1 MALLRVCQRSNA
13 FSANGKF
20 SARFSSNQSPKS
32 KGDNKLPYWH
42 AATGGKVKDFKQIPG
57 PKYLPLIG
65 HEWRYNKMF
74 GIYDRDYVSR
84 TFAKMFRQYGPVVKE
99 YIGRDRAIVHLFH
112 PDDIG
117 TVYNHE
123 RLFPNRTSHRVMA
136 RYRKERPHLYDS
148 PGLGPSN
155 GLEWRSFREEFVK
168 DDGLYLWRGQ
178 INNLESVADDLI
190 TRVQSNLD
198 KNGEVDVMPF
208 LYRWT
213 LESIGIV
220 TLKRRLGCLD
230 PVPIPEA
237 DRLIEASHITNDVVY
252 RTEMMESG
260 HEEQYQRLIPA
271 EDYFAGVIRKY
282 IDETIEELPRS
293 PKNEFLSSILKPE
306 TKLNDLYTFVL
317 DLFHAGIH
325 TTAVTTAFALY
336 HLALNRNVQEKLRLE
351 ILKEL
356 PTKGSRYADSSLAMS
371 NNYLLMVIRE
381 TLRLNP
387 PTIGNGR
394 VLQAPLALGGYNV
407 PASTMVLLHHQVAS
421 LQEEN
426 FGDAQKFI
434 PERWVRP
441 PDEIK
446 NPYRTYAWKPFGSGR
461 RQCAGHYLAR
471 EELQLAVSKFVR
483 NFDISYHHEKID
495 VVNRLHNEP
504 DRPVRLQLRPLN

>member
-1 MALLRVCQRSNA
+1 MALLRVCQRSKA

-20 SARFSSNQSPKS
+20 SAKFSSSQPPHSE
-32 KGDNKLPYWH
+32 GDDILPYWH
-42 AATGGKVKDFKQIPG
+42 AATGGKVKDFQQMPG
-57 PKYLPLIG
+57 PKLI
-65 HEWRYNKMF
+65 
-74 GIYDRDYVSR
+74 GIYDHDYVNR

-112 PDDIG
+112 PDDMR
-117 TVYNHE
+117 TVYRHDG
-123 RLFPNRTSHRVMA
+123 LFPTRTSHRIMA
-136 RYRKERPHLYDS
+136 RYRKERPDLYDS

-155 GLEWRSFREEFVK
+155 GLEWKSFREEFVK
-168 DDGLYLWRGQ
+168 QCGAYLVKGQ
-178 INNLESVADDLI
+178 KNNLENVADDLI

-198 KNGEVDVMPF
+198 KNGEVDVMPL

-213 LESIGIV
+213 LESVGTV
-220 TLKRRLGCLD
+220 TLKRRLGCLN

-237 DRLIEASHITNDVVY
+237 DRLIEAAQITDEVVY

-260 HEEQYQRLIPA
+260 HEEQYQKLIPA

-282 IDETIEELPRS
+282 IDETIKEWPRS
-293 PKNEFLSSILKPE
+293 PENEFLSTILKPE

-325 TTAVTTAFALY
+325 STAVTAALALY

-356 PTKGSRYADSSLAMS
+356 PTKGSRYADSQLAKS
-371 NNYLLMVIRE
+371 NYLLFVILE

-394 VLQAPLALGGYNV
+394 VLKAPLALGGYNV

-426 FGDAQKFI
+426 FRDAQKFI
-434 PERWVRP
+434 PERWSKEAS
-441 PDEIK
+441 PDMIK
-446 NPYRTYAWKPFGSGR
+446 NPYASKPFGSGP
-461 RQCAGHYLAR
+461 RQCVGQGLAIG
-471 EELQLAVSKFVR
+471 ELKIAVSKVG
-483 NFDISYHHEKID
+483 
-495 VVNRLHNEP
+495 
-504 DRPVRLQLRPLN
+504 

>member
-1 MALLRVCQRSNA
+1 MALLRVCQRSNG

-20 SARFSSNQSPKS
+20 SARFSSRQSPQS
-32 KGDNKLPYWH
+32 EGDDILPYWH
-42 AATGGKVKDFKQIPG
+42 AATGGKLKDFKQIPG
-57 PKYLPLIG
+57 PKYLPFFG
-65 HEWRYNKMF
+65 HEWRYNKMI
-74 GIYDRDYVSR
+74 GIYDRDYVNR
-84 TFAKMFRQYGPVVKE
+84 TYAKMFRQYGPVVKE

-112 PDDIG
+112 PDDMK
-117 TVYNHE
+117 TVYQHDG
-123 RLFPNRTSHRVMA
+123 LIPIRTSHSVMA
-136 RYRKERPHLYDS
+136 RYRKERPDLYDS

-155 GLEWRSFREEFVK
+155 GVEWKSFREEFAKHNGAYLVK
-168 DDGLYLWRGQ
+168 GQ
-178 INNLESVADDLI
+178 AKNLESVADDLI

-208 LYRWT
+208 IFRWT
-213 LESIGIV
+213 LESVGTV

-237 DRLIEASHITNDVVY
+237 DRLIEAAQIMNDAVY
-252 RTEMMESG
+252 RTELMESG

-271 EDYFAGVIRKY
+271 EDYFAGVVRKY

-293 PKNEFLSSILKPE
+293 PENEFLSTILKPE
-306 TKLNDLYTFVL
+306 TKLNDLYTYVL

-325 TTAVTTAFALY
+325 TTAVATAFALY
-336 HLALNRNVQEKLRLE
+336 HLALNRNVQEKLRMGILE
-351 ILKEL
+351 EL
-356 PTKGSRYADSSLAMS
+356 PTKESRFADSKLGKANS
-371 NNYLLMVIRE
+371 NYLSFVIQE

-407 PASTMVLLHHQVAS
+407 PKSTIVLLHHQVAS

-426 FGDAQKFI
+426 FSDAQKFF
-434 PERWVRP
+434 PERWSQEAP
-441 PDEIK
+441 PDMIK
-446 NPYRTYAWKPFGSGR
+446 NKNAVKPFGYGH
-461 RQCAGHYLAR
+461 RQCIGQGLAR
-471 EELQLAVSKFVR
+471 QEIKIAVSKFVR